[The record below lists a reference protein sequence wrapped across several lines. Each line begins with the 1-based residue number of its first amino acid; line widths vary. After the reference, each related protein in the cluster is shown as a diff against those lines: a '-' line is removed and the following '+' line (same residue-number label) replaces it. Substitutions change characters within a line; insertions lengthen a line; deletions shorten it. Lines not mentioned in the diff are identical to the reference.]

1 MQESGSMARK
11 ADVGSAIK
19 QRPPGRKAE
28 NISRSACGRS
38 PTTIKS
44 REAMIASTGAKDSER
59 ARTFALTKWQFFKLP
74 NVGPVFGAGKQSLG
88 KVDTGNLNVRV
99 ALRETAGVEAGAAG
113 YFKKVG
119 FGAGPGAGPKCV
131 GDCCGVIAKQML
143 TTECIE
149 P

>member
-1 MQESGSMARK
+1 MARK

-19 QRPPGRKAE
+19 QRPPGRRAE

-38 PTTIKS
+38 PTTIRS
-44 REAMIASTGAKDSER
+44 REATIASTGAKRFGEGKNIGFDEMTVLQ
-59 ARTFALTKWQFFKLP
+59 AAD
-74 NVGPVFGAGKQSLG
+74 VGPVFGAGEQSLG

-99 ALRETAGVEAGAAG
+99 ALRQTASVEAGATG
-113 YFKKVG
+113 YFKEVG
-119 FGAGPGAGPKCV
+119 FGAGPGARPKCV

-143 TTECIE
+143 TTECVE